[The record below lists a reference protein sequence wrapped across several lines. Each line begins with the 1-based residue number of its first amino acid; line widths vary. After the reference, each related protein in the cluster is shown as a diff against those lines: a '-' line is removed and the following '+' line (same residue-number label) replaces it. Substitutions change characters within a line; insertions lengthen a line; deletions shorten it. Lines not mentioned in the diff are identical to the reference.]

1 MLASRRTAPG
11 VPAARRITAHVGLPD
26 GYCGAAGPLLSLLG
40 VSLEGLREAISAA
53 LGVTP

>member
-40 VSLEGLREAISAA
+40 VSLEGLREAVSAA